1 MAREQHAPARF
12 DVREPALQPAN
23 GVALYAQLAELFRYN
38 IVSHKWPGGQRLN
51 NFEELAAQYSVA
63 RITVRQAVALLVQEG
78 LLSTQRGRGTFV
90 LSAAAELPPAADGGG
105 STDEKLEMEILF
117 SARSTR
123 LPPEFLGELE
133 AFDAYRELT
142 KLHRLNGA
150 PFAMVRSYVA
160 EHIYQRFARGAVG
173 REKLLRLTLKHAGR
187 AAEHMR
193 QRMTIELAD
202 LVLSQHLG
210 CGVGAPVAKIARQTF
225 GATRRLSYT
234 GIAWYRGDA
243 FEMDMTLPRA
253 LIQDSSPAL
262 IAPASRSTGDK

>member
-12 DVREPALQPAN
+12 DVREPLLLPAS

-38 IVSHKWPGGQRLN
+38 VVSRKWPGGQRLA
-51 NFEELAAQYSVA
+51 NFEDLAAQYSVA
-63 RITVRQAVALLVQEG
+63 RITVRQAVALLVKEG

-90 LSAAAELPPAADGGG
+90 LAQRESPPLAAVSGNTEQLAI
-105 STDEKLEMEILF
+105 EILF
-117 SARSTR
+117 SARTVQ
-123 LPPEFLGELE
+123 LPEEFLGELA
-133 AFDAYRELT
+133 AFEAYREVT

-150 PFAMVRSYVA
+150 AFAMVRCYVA
-160 EHIYQRFARGAVG
+160 EHIYQRFARGAVA
-173 REKLLRLTLKHAGR
+173 RQKLLRLTLKHAGR

-193 QRMTIELAD
+193 QRTTIELAD
-202 LVLSQHLG
+202 LVLAQHLG

-225 GATRRLSYT
+225 GASRRLSYT

-262 IAPASRSTGDK
+262 IAPASRSKRAK

>member
-12 DVREPALQPAN
+12 DVREPALQPSS

-38 IVSHKWPGGQRLN
+38 IVSRKWPEGTRLPS
-51 NFEELAAQYSVA
+51 FEDLAAQYSVA

-78 LLSTQRGRGTFV
+78 LMSTQRGRGTFV
-90 LSAAAELPPAADGGG
+90 LNERTQQAPAQAG
-105 STDEKLEMEILF
+105 DEQLDIEVLY
-117 SARSTR
+117 SARTTQ
-123 LPPEFLGELE
+123 LPAEFQGDLD
-133 AFDAYRELT
+133 AFEGYRELT

-150 PFAMVRSYVA
+150 AFAMVRVYVA
-160 EHIYQRFARGAVG
+160 EHIYRRFARRAVE

-202 LVLSQHLG
+202 LVLAKHLD
-210 CGVGAPVAKIARQTF
+210 CSVGAPVAKIARQTF
-225 GATRRLSYT
+225 GSDRRLSYT

-243 FEMDMTLPRA
+243 FEMNITLPRA
-253 LIQDSSPAL
+253 LIQVSSPAL
-262 IAPASRSTGDK
+262 IAPALRK